1 MLKRH
6 VLTLSLIFSFFAS
19 TNIFALPSLSCN
31 QLMYTSWVDTS
42 EEGFGRISLAINHG
56 YENNDSLSYDI
67 SYYSSDGFSY
77 DEYDESG
84 PVDRCEVQSDGSLLL
99 TITQIGNAGSLLFKT
114 SDLQTLTVLPPSSLE
129 NADRRPVAIH
139 GPFSRA

>member
-6 VLTLSLIFSFFAS
+6 VLMLSLIFSFFAS
-19 TNIFALPSLSCN
+19 TNIFALPPLSCN

-67 SYYSSDGFSY
+67 SYYSDGFSY
-77 DEYDESG
+77 DEDG

-99 TITQIGNAGSLLFKT
+99 TITQIGIGNAGSLLFKT